1 MRPATPP
8 MPLTDSQR
16 EILESLS
23 RSHTAPHREVQRA
36 RALLLAGQ
44 GLANTGIAAQVG
56 VSPSTV
62 LAWRDRFAEQG
73 LAKFG
78 AVAKGRGRK
87 PTISAEKIA
96 EIVRATQETVPP
108 GHTHWSCRTMG
119 KAQGVSPATVQRIWS
134 ARGLKPHLV
143 KTFKLSNDPS
153 FDDKLIDVVGL
164 LPPSAG

>member
-62 LAWRDRFAEQG
+62 LAWRDRFAE
-73 LAKFG
+73 
-78 AVAKGRGRK
+78 
-87 PTISAEKIA
+87 
-96 EIVRATQETVPP
+96 
-108 GHTHWSCRTMG
+108 
-119 KAQGVSPATVQRIWS
+119 
-134 ARGLKPHLV
+134 
-143 KTFKLSNDPS
+143 
-153 FDDKLIDVVGL
+153 
-164 LPPSAG
+164 

>member
-23 RSHTAPHREVQRA
+23 RSRTAPHREVQRA

-62 LAWRDRFAEQG
+62 LAWRNRFAEQG
-73 LAKFG
+73 LVKFG
-78 AVAKGRGRK
+78 EVAKSRG
-87 PTISAEKIA
+87 A
-96 EIVRATQETVPP
+96 
-108 GHTHWSCRTMG
+108 
-119 KAQGVSPATVQRIWS
+119 
-134 ARGLKPHLV
+134 
-143 KTFKLSNDPS
+143 
-153 FDDKLIDVVGL
+153 
-164 LPPSAG
+164 

>member
-23 RSHTAPHREVQRA
+23 RSRTAPHREVQRA
-36 RALLLAGQ
+36 RALLFAGR

-62 LAWRDRFAEQG
+62 LAWRNRFAEQG
-73 LAKFG
+73 LVKFG
-78 AVAKGRGRK
+78 EVAQGRGRK
-87 PTISAEKIA
+87 PGISAEKIA
-96 EIVRATQETVPP
+96 EIVRATQESVPP

-134 ARGLKPHLV
+134 ARGLQPHL
-143 KTFKLSNDPS
+143 
-153 FDDKLIDVVGL
+153 
-164 LPPSAG
+164 LPQSAG